1 MTTDWLQHRLPD
13 RCLRIYNLAQ
23 NYVSNVF
30 ILQNIFVHNTVNL
43 GTEMLFCTVKGK
55 ECDFH
60 TYSRNQKAPNGAK
73 EFAIN
78 ARVLGT
84 MQRGEKFSIGLEL
97 NPFQFT
103 CYKKCIVVKTK
114 AVSGELNGDI
124 SQFLAL
130 VQVLKQAL
138 IGVLFNYNFNL
149 KVLETFSDP
158 KGRFIITGIQTN
170 ERKLTLANTY
180 APSDDNL
187 SFF

>member
-1 MTTDWLQHRLPD
+1 M
-13 RCLRIYNLAQ
+13 
-23 NYVSNVF
+23 
-30 ILQNIFVHNTVNL
+30 
-43 GTEMLFCTVKGK
+43 
-55 ECDFH
+55 
-60 TYSRNQKAPNGAK
+60 
-73 EFAIN
+73 
-78 ARVLGT
+78 
-84 MQRGEKFSIGLEL
+84 
-97 NPFQFT
+97 
-103 CYKKCIVVKTK
+103 KTK

-158 KGRFIITGIQTN
+158 KGRFIITGIETN